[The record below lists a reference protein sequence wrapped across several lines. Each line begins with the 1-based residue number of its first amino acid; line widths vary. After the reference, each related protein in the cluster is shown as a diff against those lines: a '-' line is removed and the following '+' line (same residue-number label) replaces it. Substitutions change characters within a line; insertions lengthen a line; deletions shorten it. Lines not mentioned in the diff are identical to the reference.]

1 MTMYSKSCSW
11 SKFVLIFSLLLVL
24 MFPVLVKGE
33 CTCDAEESE
42 EENKSK
48 ALKFKIG
55 AIASILAFGAIG
67 VCIPVFSKIFPSFEP
82 GKDFF
87 FMMKA
92 FAAGVILATGFI
104 HVLPDAF
111 EHLNSPCLGKPW
123 SEFPFTGFIA
133 MMAAIGTLIVD
144 TIATSYYEK
153 MHFNKA
159 QAVVVN
165 ADAEKRIDEHAG
177 HLHVHTH
184 STHGHAHGTVGG
196 GSDEGELIRH
206 RVISNVLE
214 LGIIVHSVIIG
225 ISLGASENASTI
237 KTLLIALSFHQ
248 LFEGMGLGGC
258 IAQAKFKTRA
268 VVIMILFFA
277 FTTPLGIGIGI
288 GISRV
293 YDENSPTALI
303 VEGVLNSASS
313 GILIYMALV
322 DLLAADFMSA
332 KIQGSRKL
340 LLQASIC
347 LLIGAGMMS
356 TLAIWA

>member
-1 MTMYSKSCSW
+1 
-11 SKFVLIFSLLLVL
+11 

-33 CTCDAEESE
+33 CTCDGEESE
-42 EENKSK
+42 EGSKSK

-55 AIASILAFGAIG
+55 AIVSILVFGGIG

-111 EHLNSPCLGKPW
+111 EHLSSPCLGKPW

-144 TIATSYYEK
+144 TIATSYYK
-153 MHFNKA
+153 NMHFNKA
-159 QAVVVN
+159 QAIVVN
-165 ADAEKRIDEHAG
+165 EDEEKGIDEHEHDG
-177 HLHVHTH
+177 HVHVHTH
-184 STHGHAHGTVGG
+184 ATHGHAHGSVGG

-225 ISLGASENASTI
+225 ISLGASEDASTI

-248 LFEGMGLGGC
+248 FFEGMGLGGC

-268 VVIMILFFA
+268 VVLMIIFFA

-288 GISRV
+288 GISNG
-293 YDENSPTALI
+293 YKENSPTALI

-332 KIQGSRKL
+332 KIQGSGKL
-340 LLQASIC
+340 LLQVCVS
-347 LLIGAGMMS
+347 LLLGVGMMS
-356 TLAIWA
+356 TLAKWA